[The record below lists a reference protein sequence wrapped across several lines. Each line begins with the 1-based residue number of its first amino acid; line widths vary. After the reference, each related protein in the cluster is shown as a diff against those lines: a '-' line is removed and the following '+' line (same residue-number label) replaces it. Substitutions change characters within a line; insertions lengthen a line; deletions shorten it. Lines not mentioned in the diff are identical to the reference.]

1 MPYAAHRQQHSGE
14 GTRNH
19 AGDLRRGHEHR
30 DCVRALARGEPVGEV
45 KDDARE
51 KSGFRDAE
59 QKAQQ
64 VEAFGAARQHHR
76 HRDDTPRN
84 HDSADPDTRAD
95 PPQHEIA
102 GYLEYEIAD
111 EEDAGAEA
119 EGGGAQPELAVH
131 LERAETNAH
140 AFKLGYT
147 LYYQH
152 KGN

>member
-19 AGDLRRGHEHR
+19 AGDLCRSHEHR
-30 DCVRALARGEPVGEV
+30 DC
-45 KDDARE
+45 
-51 KSGFRDAE
+51 
-59 QKAQQ
+59 
-64 VEAFGAARQHHR
+64 ARQHHR

-131 LERAETNAH
+131 LERGETDVDAVEVGDDVEYEEEGNQLPSH
-140 AFKLGYT
+140 AGVRGIFGGEVFVIQSIRTHSTT
-147 LYYQH
+147 LTFCR
-152 KGN
+152 